1 MVNSKFLCLSMK
13 NILKIAL
20 NEHTPLRSAKSLV
33 YASKIF
39 ANAYFDELE
48 STYSK
53 GNVRAKINGL
63 EFFIL
68 DLIVNFKERDVS
80 FPASALIKL
89 LKSDQDIFFFTSRLI
104 QGETPFTSLWIET
117 SKEKR
122 EEIMKAHKVVRAFIE
137 DRIEN
142 VFNPL
147 YVYAPK
153 NIHKNY

>member
-68 DLIVNFKERDVS
+68 DLIVNFKES
-80 FPASALIKL
+80 FEGFVFYKFDSINRHY
-89 LKSDQDIFFFTSRLI
+89 FTYNSTTNCI
-104 QGETPFTSLWIET
+104 
-117 SKEKR
+117 
-122 EEIMKAHKVVRAFIE
+122 
-137 DRIEN
+137 
-142 VFNPL
+142 
-147 YVYAPK
+147 
-153 NIHKNY
+153 

>member
-68 DLIVNFKERDVS
+68 DLIVNMLFFPIKSLDV
-80 FPASALIKL
+80 I
-89 LKSDQDIFFFTSRLI
+89 
-104 QGETPFTSLWIET
+104 
-117 SKEKR
+117 KEKF
-122 EEIMKAHKVVRAFIE
+122 FIE
-137 DRIEN
+137 N
-142 VFNPL
+142 L
-147 YVYAPK
+147 T
-153 NIHKNY
+153 

>member
-48 STYSK
+48 SFYSK
-53 GNVRAKINGL
+53 GNARAKENAI

-68 DLIVNFKERDVS
+68 DLIVNFEEQDIN
-80 FPASALIKL
+80 FPTPALIKL
-89 LKSDQDIFFFTSRLI
+89 LKSDREIFSFTNKLI
-104 QGETPFTSLWIET
+104 QGETSFTNFWTDT

-122 EEIMKAHKVVRAFIE
+122 WEIIKAHKGARASS
-137 DRIEN
+137 EN
-142 VFNPL
+142 QIDNLFNPL
-147 YVYAPK
+147 YVYVPK
-153 NIHKNY
+153 KIHKNY